1 MQSLRV
7 FNVDRDRSMA
17 PLKIMIIRHA
27 EKPMGAESGVSPTGA
42 VDDADL
48 SVRGW
53 QRAGALARFFY
64 PRDGRFSQPRLASPA
79 AIFAAGSGPGSESK
93 RHIHTV
99 ESLSELIGLPID
111 ASFLKHQ
118 SRELAQAVL
127 HRSGVV
133 LVSWDHKEIP
143 SLIGWITDHSVTVP
157 AWPQNRYDLVL
168 ILDRLVCGWTMT
180 QAPQLLLPGDRY
192 DPLEE
197 PTSVKP
203 PFKGDAKAA

>member
-1 MQSLRV
+1 
-7 FNVDRDRSMA
+7 MA

-27 EKPMGAESGVSPTGA
+27 EKPTGEESGVSPSGA
-42 VDDADL
+42 VDNEDL
-48 SVRGW
+48 SVKGW
-53 QRAGALARFFY
+53 QRAGALARYIF

-79 AIFAAGSGPGSESK
+79 AMFAAGIGPGSESK

-99 ESLSELIGLPID
+99 EPLSELIGIPID

-127 HRSGVV
+127 RRSGVV
-133 LVSWDHKEIP
+133 LIAWDHREIP
-143 SLIGWITDHSVTVP
+143 SLIGCLTDHSITAPV
-157 AWPQNRYDLVL
+157 WPQNRYDLVL

-192 DPLEE
+192 DLLEE
-197 PTSVKP
+197 PTSAKP
-203 PFKGDAKAA
+203 PVTGGAKAA